1 MAEDNADLCLVGL
14 FSQSGFAYFVKL
26 PIHLDVEKSERFLMF
41 IKKSHLGGSNSN
53 FYNAKLLLQILDD

>member
-26 PIHLDVEKSERFLMF
+26 PIYLDVEKSERFLMF
-41 IKKSHLGGSNSN
+41 IKKSHCSNAN
-53 FYNAKLLLQILDD
+53 FYNAKLLIQILDD